1 MTRTKRDF
9 PNLADAVKTGSGVER
24 SFRCDSHDDKNASA
38 SVNVDKG
45 VWVCFSC
52 GASGRVD
59 AKALT
64 PTLSKVLKLMTTEVV
79 PAPLPEEWLNWFN
92 STSSS
97 PYWVNRV
104 GETTAR
110 KYQTGT
116 HPYTGA
122 PTYPIHDATG
132 NILGVVQRLEGDGL
146 KYLYPVGVS
155 VSHHLFGFHLINDL
169 DPVRKVIVVEGASD
183 VMELAAY
190 CPKDVYV
197 VGCYGAGLHAPQV
210 ELLNQ
215 LMPAEVVLA
224 FDNDQAGQLAIK
236 REYGLFSLIHL
247 LKYEWPDDVKDA
259 GEASNEM
266 KSELTE

>member
-1 MTRTKRDF
+1 MTKTKRDF

-24 SFRCDSHDDKNASA
+24 SFRCDVHDDKNASA

-45 VWVCFSC
+45 LWVCFSC

-64 PTLSKVLKLMTTEVV
+64 PTLNNALKLMTTEVT
-79 PAPLPEEWLNWFN
+79 PPPLPEEWLGWFN
-92 STSSS
+92 STRPS

-104 GETTAR
+104 GDMTAL
-110 KYQTGT
+110 KYDTGT

-122 PTYPIHDATG
+122 PTYPIRDAAG
-132 NILGVVQRLEGDGL
+132 NILGIVQRLEGDGP
-146 KYLYPVGVS
+146 KYLYPAGVS

-183 VMELAAY
+183 VMELAAH

-210 ELLNQ
+210 ALLNH
-215 LMPAEVVLA
+215 LMPGEIVLA
-224 FDNDQAGQLAIK
+224 FDNDQAGQFAMK
-236 REYGLFSLIHL
+236 REYGLSSLIEL
-247 LKYEWPDDVKDA
+247 LKYEWPDGVKDA
-259 GEASNEM
+259 GEASKETRL
-266 KSELTE
+266 ELCR